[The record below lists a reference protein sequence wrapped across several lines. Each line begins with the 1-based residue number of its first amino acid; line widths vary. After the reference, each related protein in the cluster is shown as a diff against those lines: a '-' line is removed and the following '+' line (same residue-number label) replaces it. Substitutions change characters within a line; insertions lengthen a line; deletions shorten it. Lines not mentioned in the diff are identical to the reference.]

1 MMNNLQATLLFPVRD
16 ADARKQWLIA
26 SAITLAGFIVPILPT
41 LVVMGYS
48 IKIMRQVIHE
58 GREPSMPKWQSNDLG
73 TLLQDGFRLWIVQLV
88 YGLPLMLLMG
98 CGFIA
103 MFSGTGLLAA
113 SSDSNI
119 PPALGGLAMVA
130 GIGFIMLIGILS
142 LPMVIVLGAVESH
155 VVAQGSFQAGFDVK
169 GWWRVLRKSL
179 VQFLLSYLLVM
190 AVSMVLTFVIQI
202 AMMTIVLMCLFPF
215 LMAGYSAYLMLVMN
229 ILFAQAYADGRSAL
243 QAEAHASA

>member
-26 SAITLAGFIVPILPT
+26 SAITLAGFIIPILPT

-48 IKIMRQVIHE
+48 VKIMRQVIHE
-58 GREPSMPKWQSNDLG
+58 GREPSMPEWQSNDLG
-73 TLLQDGFRLWIVQLV
+73 TRLQDGFRLWATQLV
-88 YGLPLMLLMG
+88 YTLPLMLLMG

-119 PPALGGLAMVA
+119 PPALGGLALFA
-130 GIGFIMLIGILS
+130 GVGFMMLIGILA
-142 LPMVIVLGAVESH
+142 LPLGILLGAVESH
-155 VVAQGSFQAGFDVK
+155 AVAQGTFQAVFDVK
-169 GWWRVLRKSL
+169 GWWQVFRKSL

-190 AVSMVLTFVIQI
+190 AASMVLTVVMQI
-202 AMMTIVLMCLFPF
+202 AVLTIVLMCLFPF
-215 LMAGYSAYLMLVMN
+215 LMAGYAAYLMLVMN
-229 ILFAQAYADGRSAL
+229 TLFAQAYAAGRAAL
-243 QAEAHASA
+243 QAESHASA